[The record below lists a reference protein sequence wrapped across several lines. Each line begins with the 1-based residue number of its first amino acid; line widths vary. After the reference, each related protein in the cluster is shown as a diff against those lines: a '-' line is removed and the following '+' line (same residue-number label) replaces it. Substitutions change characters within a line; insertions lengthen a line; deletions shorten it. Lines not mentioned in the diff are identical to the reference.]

1 MITSV
6 LSFSFFKAIF
16 LHSSQ
21 KSSTFAPDFKS
32 VKIMKKIT
40 LLMYTVCTLLLTGCK
55 NNQVGDEALLI
66 GKWQVM
72 SGKTYSAT
80 NSAINGETRDVS
92 EYNMT
97 WEFTESTA
105 TYAQDGKET
114 TPWLYKLIRQDDN
127 TLRLEMGG
135 LVTGEEIGRL
145 PYTIRKL
152 TSSEMEWEH
161 TFVGVT
167 GTTIT
172 HEFLK
177 KIN

>member
-1 MITSV
+1 
-6 LSFSFFKAIF
+6 
-16 LHSSQ
+16 
-21 KSSTFAPDFKS
+21 
-32 VKIMKKIT
+32 
-40 LLMYTVCTLLLTGCK
+40 MYSVCTLLLTGCK
-55 NNQVGDEALLI
+55 NNQVCDEALLI

-80 NSAINGETRDVS
+80 DSAINGETRDVS

-105 TYAQDGKET
+105 TYAQDGKGT

-135 LVTGEEIGRL
+135 LVTGEEIGRV
-145 PYTIRKL
+145 PYIIRKL
-152 TSSEMEWEH
+152 TDTEMEWEY
-161 TFVGVT
+161 
-167 GTTIT
+167 TIT
-172 HEFLK
+172 GVAGPITTQEYLK

>member
-1 MITSV
+1 
-6 LSFSFFKAIF
+6 
-16 LHSSQ
+16 
-21 KSSTFAPDFKS
+21 
-32 VKIMKKIT
+32 MKKIIYLFVASVMLFT
-40 LLMYTVCTLLLTGCK
+40 ACK
-55 NNQVGDEALLI
+55 NNQVGDETLLI
-66 GKWQVM
+66 GKWQIM
-72 SGKTYSAT
+72 SCKSYSAT
-80 NSAINGETRDVS
+80 NSANHGEAQDVS

-97 WEFTESTA
+97 WEFTETTA
-105 TYAQDGKET
+105 TYAQDGKGT

-127 TLRLEMGG
+127 TLRLDMGG

>member
-1 MITSV
+1 
-6 LSFSFFKAIF
+6 
-16 LHSSQ
+16 
-21 KSSTFAPDFKS
+21 
-32 VKIMKKIT
+32 MKKLT
-40 LLMYTVCTLLLTGCK
+40 FMMCTVCAMILTGCK

-72 SGKTYSAT
+72 SCKSYSAT
-80 NSAINGETRDVS
+80 NSANHGEAQDVS

-97 WEFTESTA
+97 WEFTETTA
-105 TYAQDGKET
+105 TYVQDGKET

-145 PYTIRKL
+145 PYIIRKL
-152 TSSEMEWEH
+152 TDTEMEWEY
-161 TFVGVT
+161 
-167 GTTIT
+167 TIT
-172 HEFLK
+172 GVAGPITTQEYLK